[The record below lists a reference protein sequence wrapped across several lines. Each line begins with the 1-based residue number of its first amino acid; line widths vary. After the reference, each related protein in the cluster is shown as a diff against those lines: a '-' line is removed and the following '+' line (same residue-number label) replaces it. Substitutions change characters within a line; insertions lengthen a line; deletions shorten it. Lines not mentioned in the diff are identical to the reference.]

1 MFKFFQ
7 HPSERASQFSESSD
21 IIMFYTFGAE
31 LVHFRGFIYYRYLW
45 RNVSV
50 FRSKNALFPCYITP
64 VFIFDTVRLFCFGT
78 AGKKFFFEPKQS
90 EDWKDENNNQVHY
103 KIFKDSLFQWIN
115 ILVFFI
121 VVVWWRLCFLVWK
134 RAVLWNFLVDFL

>member
-50 FRSKNALFPCYITP
+50 FRSKNALFPCYIP

-78 AGKKFFFEPKQS
+78 AGKKIFFRTKTKRRLEGRKQQS
-90 EDWKDENNNQVHY
+90 S
-103 KIFKDSLFQWIN
+103 SLQDIQRLSFSMDKYSGFFHCCGVMEI
-115 ILVFFI
+115 VFFG
-121 VVVWWRLCFLVWK
+121 VKTSCLVKFFGWFL
-134 RAVLWNFLVDFL
+134 